1 MTVPINVYG
10 GGDVCL
16 PGYVDRRPVWCLVEL
31 VRPSVLT
38 VVVVV
43 EAMQYSKANKAK
55 EDAPQMIMKL

>member
-1 MTVPINVYG
+1 MGGWGRKPAFLWFYLHPIPKV
-10 GGDVCL
+10 V
-16 PGYVDRRPVWCLVEL
+16 
-31 VRPSVLT
+31 